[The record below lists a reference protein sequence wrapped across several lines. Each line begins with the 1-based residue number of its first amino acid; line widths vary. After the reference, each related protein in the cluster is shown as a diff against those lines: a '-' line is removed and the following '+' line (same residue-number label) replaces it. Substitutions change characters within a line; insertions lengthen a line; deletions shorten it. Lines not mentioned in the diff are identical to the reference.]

1 MNMQTDAMKRARMLR
16 RARSLAQWGFL
27 ALLVAAPLTGLFW
40 IDPVEGNF
48 VVLGHGIGFE
58 DILIVF
64 GFWGMVASLLVLTY
78 SAGGQIFCGWACP
91 QNTMSEWARAL
102 TKRLFG
108 RKAETAS
115 ETGEAMQLARRKRAP
130 WRFVLFGL
138 VMLAA
143 AMLAAWIPLS
153 YFMPPEASRAI
164 LLGEHHPRI
173 PSSWGW
179 IYGVLVVVMLINVG
193 VIRHL
198 FCKYMC
204 IYRLWQHM
212 FKTRE
217 TLHVAYDAARADECT
232 TCRYCVDACFI
243 DIDPRRT
250 HEYDSCINCGACIA
264 ACDELHAKSKTKKGP
279 GLLSF
284 AFGPDPRL
292 ADDPARARASFWGRA
307 RVALPLAF
315 IFGLIFAAGVAG
327 YAPWRLVVDRTPGE
341 GGRVYTVEVR
351 HKLYAPGEV
360 RLSLA
365 GEGARYARLA
375 PQVIRFAGAGRKTAR
390 LVLADDAPPG
400 LHALQVIATDDRG
413 WQDRYLL
420 RYFVERHQGGG
431 R

>member
-1 MNMQTDAMKRARMLR
+1 MRRARMLR

-27 ALLVAAPLTGLFW
+27 LLLVAAPVTGLFW
-40 IDPVEGNF
+40 IDPVQGNF
-48 VVLGHGIGFE
+48 VVLGHGVGFE

-64 GFWGMVASLLVLTY
+64 GFWGMAASLLVLTY
-78 SAGGQIFCGWACP
+78 SAGGQVFCGWACP

-108 RKAETAS
+108 RQAETAS
-115 ETGEAMQLARRKRAP
+115 ETGEAMRRARRKRAP
-130 WRFVLFGL
+130 WRFVVFGL
-138 VMLAA
+138 AMLAA

-153 YFMPPEASRAI
+153 WFMPPEAARAI
-164 LLGEHHPRI
+164 LLGRPDPRI
-173 PSSWGW
+173 PASWGW
-179 IYGVLVVVMLINVG
+179 IYAALVVVMLINVA

-217 TLHVAYDAARADECT
+217 TLHVAHDAARADECR

-264 ACDELHAKSKTKKGP
+264 ACDELHAKSKTRKGP

-292 ADDPARARASFWGRA
+292 ADDPARMRASFRGRA
-307 RVALPLAF
+307 RVALPLALA
-315 IFGLIFAAGVAG
+315 FGLMFAAGVAG
-327 YAPWRLVVDRTPGE
+327 YAPWRLVVDRAPG
-341 GGRVYTVEVR
+341 GNGRVYTVEVR
-351 HKLYAPGEV
+351 HKIYAPGAV
-360 RLSLA
+360 RLALA
-365 GEGARYARLA
+365 GEGARFARLE
-375 PQVIRFAGAGRKTAR
+375 PRVLRFAGAGRKTAR
-390 LVLADDAPPG
+390 LVLTDDAPPG
-400 LHALQVIATDDRG
+400 LHTLQVVADDGRG
-413 WQDRYLL
+413 WHDRYLL
-420 RYFVERHQGGG
+420 RYFVERGA
-431 R
+431 RRRP